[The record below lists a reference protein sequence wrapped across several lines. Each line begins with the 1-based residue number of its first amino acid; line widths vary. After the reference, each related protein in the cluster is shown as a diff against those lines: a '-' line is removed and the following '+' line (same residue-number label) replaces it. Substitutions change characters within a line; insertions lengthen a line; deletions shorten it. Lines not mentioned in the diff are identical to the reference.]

1 MKSRTKNRGEQKER
15 NREPVRTQ
23 LPWTIKLP
31 HTTRRDHTVS
41 LFFLELFPLYGN
53 YVLLSVSSS
62 PYSLGSPPSGSILD
76 SAPFVTLSM
85 LGLLKPF
92 CLLSLLFPVCM
103 VLLLCFFFFFPFG
116 SDNGSSLLRTRT
128 QLDLSLSGLPWR
140 FLLEYSRGLACPH
153 SL

>member
-62 PYSLGSPPSGSILD
+62 PYSLGYPPSGSILD

-92 CLLSLLFPVCM
+92 CLLSLSFPFLFPTFILPLSVCSSIRFYS
-103 VLLLCFFFFFPFG
+103 LTFSYFRFYICI
-116 SDNGSSLLRTRT
+116 SLLVSFP
-128 QLDLSLSGLPWR
+128 L
-140 FLLEYSRGLACPH
+140 FILLFVIVLK
-153 SL
+153 